1 MSAATICTRMAIAM
15 GGGWLAFRMTGSLQ
29 ATFFALAL
37 ALVVYGGM
45 LATAIRAG
53 VWFRRK

>member
-1 MSAATICTRMAIAM
+1 MLVAV
-15 GGGWLAFRMTGSLQ
+15 GGGWLAFRVTGSLQ
-29 ATFFALAL
+29 ATFIVLGA

-53 VWFRRK
+53 VWFRGR

>member
-1 MSAATICTRMAIAM
+1 MSPATICTRMAIAM

-37 ALVVYGGM
+37 VVYGGM